1 MIIKILIFTLK
12 AIFFSTLIA
21 LVIGLMLSPQYT
33 VHKSIKVNASLAE
46 IASLV
51 GDFSQWPKWQP
62 WQAVDPSIKFTIAEP
77 SQGVGAH
84 QFWQSRFGEGEMTIT
99 QLDNTQLSFNILF
112 NQEHIAQ
119 GTIRFTGAGN
129 EVTIECSLQGE
140 VNTPIIGGYLAL
152 LSQYILNN
160 TVTLALNNIKTHAQL
175 ATTNKA
181 IVSDDSESGSSES

>member
-1 MIIKILIFTLK
+1 VIIKILIFTLK

-21 LVIGLMLSPQYT
+21 LVIGLSPQYT
-33 VHKSIKVNASLAE
+33 VHKSIKVNASRAE

>member
-1 MIIKILIFTLK
+1 
-12 AIFFSTLIA
+12 
-21 LVIGLMLSPQYT
+21 
-33 VHKSIKVNASLAE
+33 
-46 IASLV
+46 
-51 GDFSQWPKWQP
+51 
-62 WQAVDPSIKFTIAEP
+62 
-77 SQGVGAH
+77 
-84 QFWQSRFGEGEMTIT
+84 MTIT

>member
-1 MIIKILIFTLK
+1 MI
-12 AIFFSTLIA
+12 S

-33 VHKSIKVNASLAE
+33 VHKSIKVNASSAE
-46 IASLV
+46 IASLI
-51 GDFSQWPKWQP
+51 GDFNQWPKWQP

-99 QLDNTQLSFNILF
+99 QLDNSQLSFNILF
-112 NQEHIAQ
+112 NKEHIAQ
-119 GTIRFTGAGN
+119 GTIRYLPEGDN
-129 EVTIECSLQGE
+129 VNIECSLKGE

-160 TVTLALNNIKTHAQL
+160 TVKLALNNIKTHAQL
-175 ATTNKA
+175 ATTGKDS
-181 IVSDDSESGSSES
+181 VTDDSESSSGES